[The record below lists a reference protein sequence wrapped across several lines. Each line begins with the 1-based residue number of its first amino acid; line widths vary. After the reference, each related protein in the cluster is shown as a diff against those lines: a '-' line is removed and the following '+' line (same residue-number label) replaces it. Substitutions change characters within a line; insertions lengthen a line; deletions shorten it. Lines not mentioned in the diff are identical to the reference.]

1 MRSDATQWQDQIDV
15 LVTDESGAVLASLD
29 GGGREL
35 LRVLPSKDDPDYPYL
50 RFIDWTDTTT
60 FTRAQMG
67 AVLPELRRLSRAKPS
82 PLIDRVISLAERCEA
97 TTHSRLVFSGV

>member
-1 MRSDATQWQDQIDV
+1 VSSHSSHWEDQIDV
-15 LVTDESGAVLASLD
+15 LLTDESGAVLDALT

-35 LRVLPSKDDPDYPYL
+35 VRALPSKDDPDFPYL
-50 RFIDWTDTTT
+50 RFIDWLDTTT

-67 AVLPELRRLSRAKPS
+67 GVVPELRRLSRLKPS
-82 PLIDRVISLAERCEA
+82 PVVDRILALAERCEQ